1 MIMRR
6 GVPNTINF
14 VLVLIFFLII
24 SWHLDATA
32 NPFVDEPW
40 PMFQKDAS
48 HTGYI
53 PITIAP
59 GTFRQKWERT
69 IGTYDLNPVTVSYGK
84 IFVSGKTYF
93 NNFGLYALDATTGNT
108 LWSKQ
113 FGEVFSVNPPSFAYG
128 NVYIQTGKGIGSTAD
143 APYLRAYKADTGEL
157 VFRKEFAAQWER
169 YYAPTIYDG
178 TIYING
184 GYNGGMYAF
193 DAYTGTQKWFS
204 DLPQYDQ
211 WTPAV
216 DQNWAY
222 AYLGENSPALY
233 VLDRLTGELVFNIP
247 DPDFNWNGWSMNLA
261 PVVGGADDI
270 IVIHD
275 GRLISFDIANRN
287 IRWQLAGNFSG
298 QPSVANGIIYAIDSG
313 ALTARDQ
320 QTGNQLWAWELPA
333 DSINGTIIVTNSHLL
348 VQTSSKVYAID
359 LNTHKD
365 VWSATIPANSNLTI
379 SENFLYIAGAKGIL
393 KAIEF
398 EQVTGP
404 NIKLDYLMP
413 FIPLLLLKDK

>member
-1 MIMRR
+1 MHR
-6 GVPNTINF
+6 GFRNTVYF

-24 SWHLDATA
+24 SWRLDAIA
-32 NPFVDEPW
+32 NPFVDDPW
-40 PMFQKDAS
+40 PMFQNDAS

-59 GTFRQKWERT
+59 RTFRQKWERT
-69 IGTYDLNPVTVSYGK
+69 IGTYDLNPVTVSEGK
-84 IFVSGKTYF
+84 VFVSEKIYF
-93 NNFGLYALDATTGNT
+93 NSSRLYALDATTGNT

-128 NVYIQTGKGIGSTAD
+128 NVYIQTGKESSTGD
-143 APYLRAYKADTGEL
+143 APYLRAYNADTGEL
-157 VFRKEFAAQWER
+157 VFKTEFEAQWER

-178 TIYING
+178 TIYIDG
-184 GYNGGMYAF
+184 GYYGGMYAF
-193 DAYTGTQKWFS
+193 DAYTGFQKWFS
-204 DLPQYDQ
+204 NLPQYDQ

-216 DQNWAY
+216 DQNFAY

-233 VLDRLTGELVFNIP
+233 VLNRLTGEMVFSIP
-247 DPDFNWNGWSMNLA
+247 DPDFDWNGWSMNLA

-275 GRLISFDIANRN
+275 GRLISFDITNRN

-298 QPSVANGIIYAIDSG
+298 QPSIANGIIYAINSG
-313 ALTARDQ
+313 ALTARAQ
-320 QTGNQLWAWELPA
+320 QTGNQIWAWEIPA
-333 DSINGTIIVTNSHLL
+333 DNINGTIIVTNSHLF

-359 LNTHKD
+359 LNTHQD

-379 SENFLYIAGAKGIL
+379 SGNSLYIAGADGSL
-393 KAIEF
+393 KAIGF
-398 EQVTGP
+398 EQVTSP
-404 NIKLDYLMP
+404 SLDYLMP